1 MNNVAVLTSTLT
13 LALVA
18 GSCRQDSSSAP
29 FIAAQSS
36 QEPASDVLTLSS
48 SQLMF
53 LDWDGPYASQPKV
66 VKRRIVGDSAAEFDI
81 HFPGNRP
88 GNRSIDFVSSGLGGR
103 SHLVGRNVSDYK
115 TFALKFTLVSINGT
129 AGSDTTLKLAVGALI
144 GPTIDG
150 KVSGYTPVTL
160 VGASER
166 VTAISRTPVG
176 KSTIYRIGVRAYM
189 IEPENWDPAGST
201 VTIRVEPVQNATIP
215 AWQ

>member
-1 MNNVAVLTSTLT
+1 MKNIAVLASALT
-13 LALVA
+13 LALVT
-18 GSCRQDSSSAP
+18 GSCRQDGTSATVT
-29 FIAAQSS
+29 AAGFST
-36 QEPASDVLTLSS
+36 EPASDVMTLSS

-53 LDWDGPYASQPKV
+53 LDWDGPYASHAKV

-81 HFPGNRP
+81 HFPSNRP

-103 SHLVGRNVSDYK
+103 SRLVGRDVSYYK

-129 AGSDTTLKLAVGALI
+129 AASDTTLKLAVGALI

-160 VGASER
+160 GGTSER
-166 VTAISRTPVG
+166 ITAISRTPVG
-176 KSTIYRIGVRAYM
+176 KSTIYRIGIRAYM
-189 IEPENWDPAGST
+189 VEPENWDPAGST

>member
-1 MNNVAVLTSTLT
+1 MKNVAALASALT

-18 GSCRQDSSSAP
+18 GSCRQDNSSATV
-29 FIAAQSS
+29 AAS
-36 QEPASDVLTLSS
+36 QPSLTPASGVLTLSS

-53 LDWDGPYASQPKV
+53 LDWDGPYASHAKV

-81 HFPGNRP
+81 HFPSNKP
-88 GNRSIDFVSSGLGGR
+88 GHRSIEFVSSGLGGR
-103 SHLVGRNVSDYK
+103 SRLVGRDVSDYK

-144 GPTIDG
+144 GPTNDG
-150 KVSGYTPVTL
+150 KVSGHTPVTL
-160 VGASER
+160 GGASER
-166 VTAISRTPVG
+166 VAAISRTPVG
-176 KSTIYRIGVRAYM
+176 KSKIYRIGVRAYM
-189 IEPENWDPAGST
+189 LDPENWDPAGST

>member
-1 MNNVAVLTSTLT
+1 MKNIAVLASALI
-13 LALVA
+13 LALVT
-18 GSCRQDSSSAP
+18 GSCRQDGSSATVT
-29 FIAAQSS
+29 AAGLST
-36 QEPASDVLTLSS
+36 EPASDVLTLSS

-53 LDWDGPYASQPKV
+53 LDWDGPYASHAKV

-81 HFPGNRP
+81 HFPSNRP

-103 SHLVGRNVSDYK
+103 SHLVGRDVSDYK

-129 AGSDTTLKLAVGALI
+129 AASDTTLKLAVGALI

-160 VGASER
+160 GGTSER

-189 IEPENWDPAGST
+189 VEPENWDPAGST

>member
-1 MNNVAVLTSTLT
+1 MKNVAVFASALT

-18 GSCRQDSSSAP
+18 GSCRQDNRSAP
-29 FIAAQSS
+29 FVAAQSS

-53 LDWDGPYASQPKV
+53 LDWDGPYASHAKV

-81 HFPGNRP
+81 HFPSNRP
-88 GNRSIDFVSSGLGGR
+88 GHRSIEFVSSGVGGR
-103 SHLVGRNVSDYK
+103 GRLIGRDVSDYK
-115 TFALKFTLVSINGT
+115 TFALKFTLISINGT
-129 AGSDTTLKLAVGALI
+129 AGSDTTLKLAAGALI

-150 KVSGYTPVTL
+150 KVSGSTPVTL
-160 VGASER
+160 GTSER
-166 VTAISRTPVG
+166 LTAISRTPVG
-176 KSTIYRIGVRAYM
+176 KSRIYHIGVRAYM
-189 IEPENWDPAGST
+189 LEPENWDPAGST